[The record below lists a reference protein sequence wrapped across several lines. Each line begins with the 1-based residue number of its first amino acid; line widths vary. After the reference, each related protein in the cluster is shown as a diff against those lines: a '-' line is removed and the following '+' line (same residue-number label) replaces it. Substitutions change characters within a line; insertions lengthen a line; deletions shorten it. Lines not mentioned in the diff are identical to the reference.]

1 MSLTDTT
8 IRNAKPAPKPRKM
21 PDGGGLYLI
30 LRPNGARWWRMDYR
44 RPVTKKRNTLS
55 LGTYPDTGLKEARA
69 QRDEA
74 RKLLAQGIDPG
85 QQRKAMRTDSETRAA
100 NSFEAVAREWLAV
113 KETEWM
119 ATQHAKEQARLE
131 NHAFPWIGKL
141 PIAAIGVA
149 DLRPLLERV
158 HKRGHHEQAHRL
170 RFQLSRVFKF
180 GVATERATR
189 DPAADLSAVLPA
201 RRKQN
206 FPTIT
211 DPAKV
216 GELLRAIEGHGG
228 TFVVN
233 CALRL
238 APLLFVRPGEL
249 RAAEW
254 SELDLGHPN
263 GPQWAI
269 PAQRRKLRKA
279 IKQDP
284 NTPPHVIPLSEQAVA
299 IIEELRPLTGHRRF
313 LFPGARDAKR
323 PMSDNTIN
331 AGLRRLGYDKDT
343 MVAHGFRHMAATL
356 LNELGFNGDAIE
368 RQLSHKEPGVR
379 GVYNKAEHLPE
390 RRKMMQAWADYL
402 DGLKAASGRV
412 ISFRRATA

>member
-1 MSLTDTT
+1 MSLTDPK
-8 IRNAKPAPKPRKM
+8 IRNAKPAEKPYKLT
-21 PDGGGLYLI
+21 DGGGLYL
-30 LRPNGARWWRMDYR
+30 LVRPNGGRWWRLDYR

-69 QRDEA
+69 KRDEA
-74 RKLLAQGIDPG
+74 RKLLAQGSDPG
-85 QQRKAMRTDSETRAA
+85 EQRKAVKADGEERAA

-113 KETEWM
+113 REAEWTAKQHDKEL
-119 ATQHAKEQARLE
+119 ARLE
-131 NHAFPWIGKL
+131 NHAFPWVGKMPIGDL
-141 PIAAIGVA
+141 GVA
-149 DLRPLLERV
+149 DLRPLLDRV
-158 HKRGHHEQAHRL
+158 YKRGHQEQAHRL
-170 RFQLSRVFKF
+170 RFQLSRVFQF
-180 GVATERATR
+180 AVATERATR
-189 DPAADLSAVLPA
+189 DPAHDLRAVLPS

-211 DPAKV
+211 DPVKV
-216 GELLRAIEGHGG
+216 GELLRAIDGFSG
-228 TFVVN
+228 TFPVY

-254 SELDLGHPN
+254 SELDLGHPE

-269 PAQRRKLRKA
+269 PPQRRKLRKA
-279 IKQDP
+279 LKDDP
-284 NTPPHVIPLSEQAVA
+284 NTPPHIVPLSEQVLA
-299 IIEELRPLTGHRRF
+299 IIEELRPLTGHRRY
-313 LFPGARDAKR
+313 LFPGARDPKR

-331 AGLRRLGYDKDT
+331 AALRTLGYDKDT
-343 MVAHGFRHMAATL
+343 MVGHGFRHMAATL

-402 DGLKAASGRV
+402 DGLRADTGAVIPFRRKAA
-412 ISFRRATA
+412 